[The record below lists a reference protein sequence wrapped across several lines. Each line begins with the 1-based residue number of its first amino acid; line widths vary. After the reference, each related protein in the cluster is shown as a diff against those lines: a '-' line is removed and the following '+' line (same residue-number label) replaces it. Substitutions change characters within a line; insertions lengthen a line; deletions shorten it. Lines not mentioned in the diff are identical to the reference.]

1 MSSTSEELIRMV
13 QDIQNGFTEPQDED
27 DPFDPLSVDLQR
39 TIVVWITMGG
49 PNIWVEIPVDS
60 GSARIHGAWGSDRY
74 SRSLSDE
81 EEQSL
86 LESIGIYDIEEY
98 LQYHASN

>member
-1 MSSTSEELIRMV
+1 MSSIDLELIRMV
-13 QDIQNGFTEPQDED
+13 ESIQSGFTEPQDEE
-27 DPFDPLSVDLQR
+27 DPFDPLSIDLQR

-60 GSARIHGAWGSDRY
+60 GSARIHGSWGSDRV
-74 SRSLSDE
+74 SRLLSDE
-81 EEQSL
+81 EEQAL

-98 LQYHASN
+98 LQYRASN